1 MMGANS
7 LPKTVTGRGSDLNPG
22 PTTPESSMLTTRLP
36 SHPMS
41 GQTNGNV
48 WRGRI
53 TGVVVTGV
61 ESYHLTT
68 PRHYRRLTY
77 TYTRLTTIINGQSD
91 VPRDRHTD
99 RPHCNG
105 NNRSHL
111 MQWISMQPKILL
123 CADKSCKQL
132 QQRRMT
138 VIIVGTETVTVIRKT
153 ACHHAGLSEQTFIQQ
168 TSSPSGEM
176 VW

>member
-1 MMGANS
+1 M
-7 LPKTVTGRGSDLNPG
+7 
-22 PTTPESSMLTTRLP
+22 PESSMLTTRLP

-61 ESYHLTT
+61 ESHHPTT

-132 QQRRMT
+132 QQRRRHT
-138 VIIVGTETVTVIRKT
+138 LSATAHRPSWRVGCSDCTQ
-153 ACHHAGLSEQTFIQQ
+153 LMM
-168 TSSPSGEM
+168 SPLNG
-176 VW
+176 